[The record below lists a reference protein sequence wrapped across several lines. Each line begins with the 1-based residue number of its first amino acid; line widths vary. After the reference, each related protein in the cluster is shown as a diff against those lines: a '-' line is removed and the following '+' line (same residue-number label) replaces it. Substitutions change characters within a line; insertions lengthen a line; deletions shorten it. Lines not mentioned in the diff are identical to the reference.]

1 MTETKAMTGAETSAK
16 KMAKTRFG
24 VFSLSQFPDLSKVV
38 QSFDDDLGFFELAE
52 QLGYDKVWIA
62 EHLFSTYGLVTS
74 TQVYAAAIAQRTKK
88 IRIGMAVCTI
98 PFNHPLRTASDFA
111 LVDILSH
118 GRLDFGVGRAY
129 QPHEFVGLG
138 VAMDK
143 SREMLAEG
151 LDIILKSWTQE
162 KLSYRGKFWTIPE
175 PVELLPKPV
184 QKPHPPVYQATI
196 SPESFAQA
204 ALSGV
209 NLQMASPF
217 TYRTYRERWLD
228 ELAKNCQ
235 HYEAMCR
242 ECGRDPH
249 VAERMLLLPFFVH
262 EDANKA
268 REIYRAHVEWFYAK
282 VTANQLAGAPTT
294 GEVKG
299 YELTMREGKK
309 TRELGYLTF
318 DKLHQ
323 YGACIADDPQT
334 CVAKLQ
340 DLQRR
345 FRITEFV
352 LWFNIGGIAKPHV
365 ERAMRLAAER
375 VLPYV

>member
-1 MTETKAMTGAETSAK
+1 
-16 KMAKTRFG
+16 MAKTKFG
-24 VFSLSQFPDLSKVV
+24 IFSLSQFPDLAKVV
-38 QSFDDDLGFFELAE
+38 ESFDDDLGFFELAE
-52 QLGYDKVWIA
+52 KLGYDKVWIA

-88 IRIGMAVCTI
+88 IRIGMAVCAI

-138 VAMDK
+138 VPMDQ

-151 LDIILKSWTQE
+151 LDIVLKSWTQE
-162 KLSYRGKFWTIPE
+162 KISYKGKFWTIPE

-196 SPESFAQA
+196 SPESFEQA
-204 ALSGV
+204 ARAGV

-217 TYRTYRERWLD
+217 TYRTYRERGWTSSRRT
-228 ELAKNCQ
+228 AGTTTRSAAIWAATRSK
-235 HYEAMCR
+235 
-242 ECGRDPH
+242 
-249 VAERMLLLPFFVH
+249 VERMLLLPFFVH

-268 REIYRAHVEWFYAK
+268 REIYKAHVEWFYAK
-282 VTANQLAGAPTT
+282 VTANQLAGAPQT

-309 TRELGYLTF
+309 TREMGYLSF

-323 YGACIADDPQT
+323 YGACIADDPET
-334 CVAKLQ
+334 CVAKLK
-340 DLQRR
+340 DMKRR
-345 FRITEFV
+345 FGITEFV
-352 LWFNIGGIAKPHV
+352 FWFNIGGIDKAHV
-365 ERAMRLAAER
+365 ERAMKLAAEK
-375 VLPYV
+375 VMPYV

>member
-1 MTETKAMTGAETSAK
+1 
-16 KMAKTRFG
+16 MAKTRFG
-24 VFSLSQFPDLSKVV
+24 IFSLSQFPDLSKVV
-38 QSFDDDLGFFELAE
+38 ESFDDDLGFFELAE

-88 IRIGMAVCTI
+88 IRIGMAVCAI

-129 QPHEFVGLG
+129 QPHEFIGLG
-138 VAMDK
+138 VPMEK

-151 LDIILKSWTQE
+151 LDIVLKAWTQPM
-162 KLSYRGKFWTIPE
+162 LSYRGKFWTIPE
-175 PVELLPKPV
+175 PVEVLPKPV
-184 QKPHPPVYQATI
+184 QKPHPPIYQASI
-196 SPESFAQA
+196 SPESFEQA
-204 ALSGV
+204 ARAQLH
-209 NLQMASPF
+209 LQMASPF
-217 TYRTYRERWLD
+217 TYRTYRERWMH
-228 ELAKNCQ
+228 ELESNCR
-235 HYEAMCR
+235 HYEAVCR
-242 ECGRDPH
+242 SLDRDPNS
-249 VAERMLLLPFFVH
+249 AERMLLLPFFVH
-262 EDANKA
+262 ENAGTA
-268 REIYRAHVEWFYAK
+268 REIYKAHVEWFYAK
-282 VTANQLAGAPTT
+282 VTANQLAGAPQT

-309 TRELGYLTF
+309 TRELGYLSF

-323 YGACIADDPQT
+323 YGACIADDPET
-334 CVAKLQ
+334 AVAKLQ
-340 DLQRR
+340 EMKRR
-345 FRITEFV
+345 FGITEFV
-352 LWFNIGGIAKPHV
+352 LWFNIGGIDKVHV